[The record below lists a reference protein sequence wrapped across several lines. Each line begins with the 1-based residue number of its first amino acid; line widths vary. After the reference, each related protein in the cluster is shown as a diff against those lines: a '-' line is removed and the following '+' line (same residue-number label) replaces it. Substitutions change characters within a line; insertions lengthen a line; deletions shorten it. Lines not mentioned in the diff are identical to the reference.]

1 MQLIPLRLIDFF
13 CTYSIEK
20 QFCFYLWQSTSPVV
34 SWKDMQKNNE
44 RENIRR
50 LHRSLLQKAL
60 MLKSEHTW
68 WWLPRGPKDQWQP
81 IALCSIRASLLSL
94 LLHWLGG
101 GGVDEPDRPYFICV
115 FGPFQIMF
123 FNPVPMTAGVVW
135 DYHGWRSS
143 SHPRVVENKLIL
155 NQKTWPWAKF
165 LKSLLSFHI
174 AIWQMGEII
183 KYQLQVW
190 IR

>member
-13 CTYSIEK
+13 CTYGIEK

-94 LLHWLGG
+94 LLHWLGAG
-101 GGVDEPDRPYFICV
+101 GLMSQTDLISSVSLAHSRSCSLTQFLWQQELYET
-115 FGPFQIMF
+115 IM
-123 FNPVPMTAGVVW
+123 
-135 DYHGWRSS
+135 
-143 SHPRVVENKLIL
+143 VENQVHIL
-155 NQKTWPWAKF
+155 GL
-165 LKSLLSFHI
+165 LKINWF
-174 AIWQMGEII
+174 
-183 KYQLQVW
+183 W
-190 IR
+190 IRRPDPEPSF